1 MSNNVKQIIGKV
13 FTDIADAL
21 ETGQFGDRVRVG
33 ITTLGSE
40 LGIDNMVK
48 GAEMAQMRD
57 STIEV
62 VLIGPKVDSKLS
74 QVLAETEEEVAKKM
88 EELLDSGE
96 LGACVTMHYNF
107 PIGVSTVGR
116 MSTPGRGREMYLATT
131 TGTSSPH
138 RVEAMVKNGIYGIIA
153 AKAMGIEEPTI
164 GILNVDGARPVERA
178 FKDLAAKGYDVNFAE
193 SERSDGGT
201 VMRGNDLLTG
211 TSDIMITDT
220 LTGNILMKVFSSYTT
235 GGSYESAGFGY
246 GPGIGEDYE
255 RLVLILSRASGIPVV
270 ANAISYGAGLV
281 RGNIKEI
288 AKAEFKKANDAGLKE
303 ILAGLTKETKK
314 EAVEEEVIAP
324 PKETV
329 TETINGIDIMELEDA
344 VQVLWKNGIY
354 AESGMGCTGPIVM
367 INENKLDES
376 IKVLAE
382 AGYDVCETD
391 PC

>member
-1 MSNNVKQIIGKV
+1 MIGKV

-367 INENKLDES
+367 INENKLSEA
-376 IKVLAE
+376 INILAK